1 MNEKR
6 TKKDFRIK
14 NDDDNR
20 LWVRLP
26 DGKSEEEVEPIYLMM
41 DESGKF
47 NEVAKKYILNGMH
60 NNAQCFITIMA
71 YYLMW
76 AHAGELKILNLTTD
90 DRLRHLRII
99 HKDHIDEW
107 LEDYLRW
114 YRNAME
120 EQEKEGSGFVY
131 CGWIGFYVEMFPLRT
146 FVGYKQHTP
155 LILGYTVVN
164 PNIDDNRY
172 LQRCLILASEG
183 GHKIIANR
191 KMGDA
196 SVYNKW

>member
-1 MNEKR
+1 MFFALFDCKVAEGRLSDVIQSSLGYAPTYYHTVDRSMYKKWMNEKR

-60 NNAQCFITIMA
+60 NNTQCFITIKV

-76 AHAGELKILNLTTD
+76 THAGELKILNLTTD

-114 YRNAME
+114 YRNTVE
-120 EQEKEGSGFVY
+120 EQETEGSGFVY
-131 CGWIGFYVEMFPLRT
+131 RG
-146 FVGYKQHTP
+146 
-155 LILGYTVVN
+155 
-164 PNIDDNRY
+164 
-172 LQRCLILASEG
+172 
-183 GHKIIANR
+183 
-191 KMGDA
+191 
-196 SVYNKW
+196 